1 MIRLR
6 LSLFLAWYASKLMA
20 LALFLAESAK
30 RSRIKRMLRKQ
41 AKAMALFHL
50 SHQAESDSQ
59 QNPTVSDKADPTET
73 LRWPPDP
80 TMN

>member
-1 MIRLR
+1 MIRIRMAQFLLWYGSVCIRVSAALSASIELSARRRLR
-6 LSLFLAWYASKLMA
+6 QLGVPDSIL
-20 LALFLAESAK
+20 
-30 RSRIKRMLRKQ
+30 
-41 AKAMALFHL
+41 
-50 SHQAESDSQ
+50 ESDSQ